1 MVPGVLYFLVFQY
14 GALFGNI
21 VAFENYVPFLGFA
34 QSQWVGLANF
44 ATLFGDPGFWQAL
57 RNTVELAGLQ
67 LVFFVPVPLALAL
80 LLHSV
85 LRGWV
90 RKAVTSVVF
99 LPHFLSWVVAIALF
113 QQVLGP
119 TGLLG
124 GVLSGGGSHLVNVFA
139 DPSLFKPL
147 MIGELIW
154 KDCGWATVIFT
165 AALFGVNESLYE
177 SSAIDGAGPWRRFW
191 HVTLPGIR
199 PVLILVLVMRVGDIL
214 TVGFDQVMMQRD
226 GFGPQV
232 AEVLDTY
239 VYFHA
244 TVNGDWS
251 VAAAAGLFKGVV
263 GLVLVVCAN
272 KIAHRLG
279 EEGVYR

>member
-44 ATLFGDPGFWQAL
+44 ATLFGDPSFWQAL
-57 RNTVELAGLQ
+57 INTVELAGLQ

-124 GVLSGGGSHLVNVFA
+124 GALSGGGSHLVNVFA

-165 AALFGVNESLYE
+165 AALFQVNESLYE

-191 HVTLPGIR
+191 HITLPGIR

-226 GFGPQV
+226 GFGSQV
-232 AEVLDTY
+232 SEVLDTY

-272 KIAHRLG
+272 KVAHRLG